1 MYHAKENE
9 HPKSMFFNAAMGVR
23 TGEKQ
28 SVEQAQHASS
38 PEGK

>member
-9 HPKSMFFNAAMGVR
+9 HRKFMFFNAAMGVK

-28 SVEQAQHASS
+28 SVEQAPHASS
-38 PEGK
+38 PEAK